1 MDIMEQ
7 LVELL
12 GKLPEGTPDEVKTGV
27 KGLFQKVSV
36 EAGKAKT
43 DLEGYKKGDSQ
54 YKKLQKQFKDSGLDE
69 EQIDLI
75 AEKLGY
81 AKTLEDEHAIV
92 QATLKE
98 TVKAKKDLENSIKVM
113 KLETVLG
120 GKVQEVAKAY
130 KTPEGQTIKI
140 SERFIDKKELY
151 KDIDLNSEVL
161 VQDRI
166 QNVMKS
172 AFENQSAFIKELEME
187 GTPVHTVNVGQST
200 FGSGKALDTA
210 AVVSV
215 IKQSKGSLDGAAHAL
230 GMYEKPT
237 GT

>member
-7 LVELL
+7 LVDLL

-54 YKKLQKQFKDSGLDE
+54 YKKLQKQLKDADLNE
-69 EQIDLI
+69 EQFEEV
-75 AEKLGY
+75 AAKLGY

-92 QATLKE
+92 KATLQE
-98 TVKAKKDLENSIKVM
+98 TIKAKKELEKNLNFM
-113 KLETVLG
+113 KLENVLG
-120 GKVQEVAKAY
+120 KKVEDVAKAY

-151 KDIDLNSEVL
+151 KDIDLSSEVI

-166 QNVMKS
+166 QNVMKA
-172 AFENQSAFIKELEME
+172 AFENQTAFMKELGME
-187 GTPVHTVNVGQST
+187 GTPIHKVNVGEST

-210 AVVSV
+210 AIAAVL
-215 IKQSKGSLDGAAHAL
+215 KQSKGSLDGAAQAL